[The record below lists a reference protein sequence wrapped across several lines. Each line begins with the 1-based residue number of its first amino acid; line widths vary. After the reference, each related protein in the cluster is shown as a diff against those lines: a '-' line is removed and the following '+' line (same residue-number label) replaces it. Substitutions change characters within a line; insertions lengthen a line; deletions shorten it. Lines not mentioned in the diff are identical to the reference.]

1 MKNILFIV
9 NHDIVIYNFRKEL
22 VQELINNGHNV
33 YIATPM
39 GDRIP
44 LLEKM
49 GAHIL
54 NVDVDRHGKNPF
66 KDLKLIKTYKKIMKQ
81 ISPDVVLTYTIK
93 PNIYGGIAAKSLKIP
108 YIANITGLGTA
119 VEKKG
124 LLQKIT
130 VLLYK
135 YALKKVNTIYF
146 QNQENMAFFRNHKIQ
161 NDKHILLPGSGVNT
175 KEFSLMF
182 YPEDKVVK
190 FVFIGRLMKE
200 KGIDYYLKLAS
211 DIKNENPNTEFHIC
225 GFLEQDYKSVIE
237 TLQEKEIIIYHGLV
251 MDMKTILKDMHCTIH
266 PSYYPEGISNVLL
279 ESAAVGKPL
288 ITFDRSGLRE
298 VVDNNVNGFVVELH
312 NYVQLLDITKKFI
325 SLSYEEKMKLG
336 LNGRKKVELE
346 FDRNIVVQSYL
357 TEINKI

>member
-1 MKNILFIV
+1 MKRVLFIV

-22 VQELINNGHNV
+22 VQKLINNGHEV
-33 YIATPM
+33 YIVTPM
-39 GDRIP
+39 GDRIH

-66 KDLKLIKTYKKIMKQ
+66 KDLKLIKIYKKIMKE

-108 YIANITGLGTA
+108 YVANITGLGTA

-130 VLLYK
+130 IFLYK
-135 YALKKVNTIYF
+135 YALKRVNTIFF
-146 QNQENMAFFRNHKIQ
+146 QNQENMNFFRDNRIQIKKHK
-161 NDKHILLPGSGVNT
+161 LLPGSGVNT
-175 KEFSLMF
+175 KDFSLMQ
-182 YPEDKVVK
+182 YPKDEVVK
-190 FVFIGRLMKE
+190 FIFIGRLMKE

-211 DIKNENPNTEFHIC
+211 DIKLVYSNTEFHVC
-225 GFLEQDYKSVIE
+225 GFLEQDYKAIIE
-237 TLQEKEIIIYHGLV
+237 ELQGKQIIIYHGLV

-298 VVDNNVNGFVVELH
+298 VVDNNINGFIVELH
-312 NYVQLLDITKKFI
+312 NYNQLLEITKKFI
-325 SLSYEEKMKLG
+325 TLRYEEKKKLG

-346 FDRNIVVQSYL
+346 FDRDIVVQSYL